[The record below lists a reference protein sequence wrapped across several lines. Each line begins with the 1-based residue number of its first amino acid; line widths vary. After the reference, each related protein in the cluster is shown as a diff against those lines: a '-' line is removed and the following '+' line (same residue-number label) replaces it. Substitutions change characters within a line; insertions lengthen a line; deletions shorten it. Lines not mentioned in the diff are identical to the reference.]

1 MSTGRILLVAMLL
14 VLLGAPAHALGQ
26 GTAVV
31 VNGTVTAPNYKAL
44 GAGARLIA
52 YLYETPQGGTRRQVA
67 TSPAVTIGAKAPPF
81 TYEIRTTAAINKTS
95 VYDVEVVLA
104 EGAAVR
110 YRGQARIANFNNNP
124 TLTNVAVNPASGSLP
139 NTGSGTQILLVA
151 LVAAALAA
159 GVSIWR
165 RRLVS

>member
-1 MSTGRILLVAMLL
+1 MLLVAMLL
-14 VLLGAPAHALGQ
+14 VLLGVPARALGQ
-26 GTAVV
+26 ATTVV

-44 GAGARLIA
+44 GGSARLIA

-67 TSPAVTIGAKAPPF
+67 TSPAATIGTRVPPF
-81 TYEIRTTAAINKTS
+81 TYEIRTTAAINKNS
-95 VYDVEVVLA
+95 AYDVEVVLA

-110 YRGQARIANFNNNP
+110 YRGQARIANFNANP
-124 TLTNVAVNPASGSLP
+124 TVANVVVNPASGSLP
-139 NTGSGTQILLVA
+139 NTGSGAQILLVA